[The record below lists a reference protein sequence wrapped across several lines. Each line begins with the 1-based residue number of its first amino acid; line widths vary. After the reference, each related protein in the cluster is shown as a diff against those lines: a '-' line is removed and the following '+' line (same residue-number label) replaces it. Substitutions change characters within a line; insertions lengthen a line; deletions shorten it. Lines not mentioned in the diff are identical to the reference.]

1 MGQVPFC
8 NAIGAAELGL
18 GLKDG
23 LSDLSWSISFS
34 GSLMIREGL
43 PWSLSY
49 RLLLIPLSNNVTE
62 SFVCKGLHV
71 YRFLPHMW
79 VSNLFINIKIIIYC
93 IFFLIILQKKK
104 TQEKNNPAPQH
115 LWSTGWITDKSRSK
129 VLSEGR
135 QGVSL
140 DWMMLNRHEEDR
152 SRFGEIL

>member
-1 MGQVPFC
+1 MSVIVSDYLREMGQVPFC

-71 YRFLPHMW
+71 YRFLPHM
-79 VSNLFINIKIIIYC
+79 
-93 IFFLIILQKKK
+93 
-104 TQEKNNPAPQH
+104 
-115 LWSTGWITDKSRSK
+115 
-129 VLSEGR
+129 
-135 QGVSL
+135 
-140 DWMMLNRHEEDR
+140 
-152 SRFGEIL
+152 